1 MSWAR
6 LMGLCVWLWV
16 WPWALFQ
23 CLDTPVHSVPQG
35 GVFIDRHPNSQLLL
49 HLVTIPL
56 CHALLT
62 DTNLALALQWE

>member
-1 MSWAR
+1 
-6 LMGLCVWLWV
+6 MGLCVV
-16 WPWALFQ
+16 VGVAVA
-23 CLDTPVHSVPQG
+23 TPVHSVPQG

-62 DTNLALALQWE
+62 DTNLALTLQWE